1 MITNFQNKRTSNQ
14 ENIIYFLTDGAP
26 TAGVTNLNSI
36 LDMVDFIAQ
45 KSEIGKLAQAFAFTQ
60 IFKVMNTIA
69 YGEEANDDKMKD
81 FLTSLSARSQGMVLR
96 VPARADAQYMM
107 QDFFLETLV
116 QAQKRHGIR
125 TTEVRVIN
133 EYGKSGASELSME
146 DADISPSRE
155 VKI

>member
-1 MITNFQNKRTSNQ
+1 
-14 ENIIYFLTDGAP
+14 
-26 TAGVTNLNSI
+26 
-36 LDMVDFIAQ
+36 
-45 KSEIGKLAQAFAFTQ
+45 
-60 IFKVMNTIA
+60 MNTIA

-125 TTEVRVIN
+125 TSEVRVIN
-133 EYGKSGASELSME
+133 EYGNSGASELSME
-146 DADISPSRE
+146 DANISPSRE
-155 VKI
+155 VKILTSLSE